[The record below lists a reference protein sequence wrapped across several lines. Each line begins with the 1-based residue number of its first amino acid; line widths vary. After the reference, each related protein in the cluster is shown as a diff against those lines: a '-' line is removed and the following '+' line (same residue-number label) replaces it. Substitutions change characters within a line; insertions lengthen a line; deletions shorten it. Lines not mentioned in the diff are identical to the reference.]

1 MNLATVG
8 YWRVSTDRQGREG
21 VSLENQAA
29 AGERW
34 CGERGCELVATFVE
48 DESAWTKR
56 GAKRPALERAL
67 AFIRA
72 QGGRVRYLLV
82 YDLSRF
88 ARSMRDQLRLHDEL
102 RALGVELQTVALEL
116 RDDAHGRAVAGYLG
130 VTNQLQSDL
139 ASEKISATMLDVV
152 RKGRSPHQAPFG
164 YRNGRDAAGGKVIEP
179 DPERAPLVR
188 RAFELAAAG
197 VGPEAIARELDALGA
212 RGRRGGRLRPQD
224 VRTILGRRAY
234 YGAVESKRHGLVVA
248 GAHEALVDRELWE
261 RAQPRRGASNRAE
274 KEAAGADLRNSAFSQ
289 TALSCLTTVPHQR
302 VHPDFPLRG
311 FVRCGACGRPLTAA
325 ATRGRHG
332 GRYGYY
338 FCWAPGCRAER
349 SPAPRLEA
357 AFEAR
362 LVAVALSPVMV
373 DGVEAVLAALWRQRR
388 DEEERQVAAVER
400 ARAELR
406 RRRDRLVES
415 FAIERAI
422 DRATYDRLLER
433 LDQEI
438 EQIHFQPLGG
448 EILTPELSDL
458 LSPARPLLSDPCAVW
473 RAADVHAKRRVQAL
487 VFPRG
492 ADLAAGQLSTPETAS
507 IFNAFRLA
515 QVRKG
520 EMVEHPGASSNLVLL
535 ADWVR
540 EAAAVV
546 RAAA

>member
-1 MNLATVG
+1 VNLATVG

-34 CGERGCELVATFVE
+34 CAERGCELVETFVE

-56 GAKRPALERAL
+56 GARRPALGRAL

-88 ARSMRDQLRLHDEL
+88 ARSIGDQVRLTDEL
-102 RALGVELQTVALEL
+102 RALGVELQTVTLEL

-152 RKGRSPHQAPFG
+152 RRGRSPHLAPFG
-164 YRNGRDAAGGKVIEP
+164 YRNGRDAAGGKIIEP

-197 VGPEAIARELDALGA
+197 VGPEAIARELAALGA
-212 RGRRGGRLRPQD
+212 RGRRGARLRPQD
-224 VRTILGRRAY
+224 VRTMLGRRVY

-261 RAQPRRGASNRAE
+261 RAQPRRASPATC
-274 KEAAGADLRNSAFSQ
+274 AISQ
-289 TALSCLTTVPHQR
+289 TERTCLTTAPHQR
-302 VHPDFPLRG
+302 VHADFPLRG

-325 ATRGRHG
+325 ATTNRHG
-332 GRYGYY
+332 ERYGYY
-338 FCWAPGCRAER
+338 FCWLPGCRAER
-349 SPAPRLEA
+349 AAAARLEA
-357 AFEAR
+357 AFAAR
-362 LVAVALSPVMV
+362 LAAVALSPGMV

-388 DEEERQVAAVER
+388 DEEERQTAAAER

-415 FAIERAI
+415 FAIERAM
-422 DRATYDRLLER
+422 DRATYDRLIER
-433 LDQEI
+433 LDGEI
-438 EQIHFQPLGG
+438 EQSYFQPGAGG
-448 EILTPELSDL
+448 ELPADL
-458 LSPARPLLSDPCAVW
+458 GALLAAARPLLSDPSEVW
-473 RAADVHAKRRVQAL
+473 RRAAAAEKRRVQAL

-507 IFNAFRLA
+507 IFNAFRIA

-520 EMVEHPGASSNLVLL
+520 EMVEQGGATSNLVRM
-535 ADWVR
+535 AEWIR
-540 EAAAVV
+540 EAAEVV
-546 RAAA
+546 RLAA